1 MDYKYTGIILGK
13 RDIGEADRIYSIYTL
28 EAGKIQV
35 KAIGA
40 RRLNAKLAGHL
51 ETATLSEIFT
61 AKTRGIGKI
70 TGAIGENYF
79 YGIKKNLKALEKV
92 FFVFLRIDKIISEQ
106 EKDEKIFYLLKN
118 YLEVMEKISVGGKED
133 EKMDVISFG
142 FLFNFLEETG
152 YKLETG
158 KCVNCGKR
166 LRPEGNFFSAEKGG
180 VLCGACENTK
190 EKRIGIGGE
199 AIKLLRIFSE
209 NKLENLVK
217 LRVSEKEIKN
227 LKIIAQEAIN
237 WIC

>member
-13 RDIGEADRIYSIYTL
+13 RDIGEADRIYSVYTL

-35 KAIGA
+35 KAIGV

-61 AKTRGIGKI
+61 AKTKGIGKI

-92 FFVFLRIDKIISEQ
+92 FFVFSRIDKIISEQ

-118 YLEVMEKISVGGKED
+118 YLEVMEKISADAEKG
-133 EKMDVISFG
+133 EKMDVTSFG
-142 FLFNFLEETG
+142 FLFKFLEEIG
-152 YKLETG
+152 YKLEIG
-158 KCVNCGKR
+158 KCVDCGRR

-180 VLCGACENTK
+180 ILCGACENIK
-190 EKRIGIGGE
+190 EKRIGISGE
-199 AIKLLRIFSE
+199 TIKLLRIFSK
-209 NKLENLVK
+209 NKLESLIK
-217 LRVSEKEIKN
+217 LRVSEKEIKS

-237 WIC
+237 WI